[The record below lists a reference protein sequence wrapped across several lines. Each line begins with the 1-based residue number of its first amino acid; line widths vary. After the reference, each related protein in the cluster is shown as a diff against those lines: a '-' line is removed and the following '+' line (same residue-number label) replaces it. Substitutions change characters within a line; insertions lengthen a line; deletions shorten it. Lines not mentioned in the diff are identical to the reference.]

1 MLKFSLITPSRSRIS
16 KIKRLINSVK
26 KNSKNL
32 SRIELVM
39 FLDVD
44 DPMIN
49 QYKKISDKK
58 IKIKKVFTHNK
69 MVTMGKMI
77 DTTCINSSGD
87 YLVYIN
93 DDAYI
98 KTKNWDLK
106 LSKVIKKNSWFSVFY
121 MNDGFQGSKCL
132 SWPVYSKKI
141 HLISKKMCPHY
152 YMGHFL
158 DIHIKDVFKR
168 LEYLTKKK
176 LCFYVNNIV
185 FYHTHPLLGNS
196 KSDDVYERRMAGNKY
211 GGNLFLANYL
221 DREEAAKKIFSF
233 LKKTKTNEIAKSKY
247 KKQFNLIDFFKST
260 LFSKTPW
267 HWRLYLTLF
276 FILIFL
282 SNIKRKIVQN

>member
-1 MLKFSLITPSRSRIS
+1 
-16 KIKRLINSVK
+16 
-26 KNSKNL
+26 
-32 SRIELVM
+32 M

-132 SWPVYSKKI
+132 SWPVYSKN
-141 HLISKKMCPHY
+141 S
-152 YMGHFL
+152 L
-158 DIHIKDVFKR
+158 DI
-168 LEYLTKKK
+168 KKN
-176 LCFYVNNIV
+176 V
-185 FYHTHPLLGNS
+185 
-196 KSDDVYERRMAGNKY
+196 
-211 GGNLFLANYL
+211 
-221 DREEAAKKIFSF
+221 
-233 LKKTKTNEIAKSKY
+233 
-247 KKQFNLIDFFKST
+247 ST
-260 LFSKTPW
+260 L
-267 HWRLYLTLF
+267 LYGTF
-276 FILIFL
+276 F
-282 SNIKRKIVQN
+282 RYTH

>member
-16 KIKRLINSVK
+16 RIKRLIKSIK

-39 FLDVD
+39 FLDLD

-49 QYKKISDKK
+49 QYRKISDKK
-58 IKIKKVFTHNK
+58 IKIKKIFTQNK
-69 MVTMGKMI
+69 MVSMGKMI
-77 DTTCINSSGD
+77 DTICFNATGD

-106 LSKVIKKNSWFSVFY
+106 LNKIIKKNNWYSIFY

-132 SWPVYSKKI
+132 SWPVYSRKI

-152 YMGHFL
+152 YVGHFL
-158 DIHIKDVFKR
+158 DVHIKDIFKR

-176 LCFYVNNIV
+176 LCFYVKNVV

-196 KSDDVYERRMAGNKY
+196 ESDIVYKRRMAGNKY

-221 DREEAAKKIFSF
+221 DREEAAKTIFSF
-233 LKKTKTNEIAKSKY
+233 LKKTKINVPVKSKY

-267 HWRLYLTLF
+267 HWRLYMTLF

-282 SNIKRKIVQN
+282 SNIKRKIVN